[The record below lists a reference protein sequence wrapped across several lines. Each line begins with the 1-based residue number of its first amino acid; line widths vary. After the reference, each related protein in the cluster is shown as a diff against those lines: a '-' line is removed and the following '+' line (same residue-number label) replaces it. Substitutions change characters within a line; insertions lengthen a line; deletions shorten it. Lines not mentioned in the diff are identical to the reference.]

1 MRTRF
6 ALGLY
11 RCLLAFY
18 PKGFRAE
25 FELEMTAVFSQA
37 LNGQHNAIA
46 RLLWRELCD
55 WPRVAWRAHLA
66 ERRKT
71 MAHTDSLQAQPA
83 PAYQPVPAGTWR
95 AAWLAALGY
104 LVYLWIAA
112 VAAILSA
119 LIEPLHLTWDMQSR
133 ITRYAAG
140 AILAFDL
147 IVVLLSWRRGWPR
160 WSLPYLGVV
169 LTCLVLV
176 FQSLIKNDGSLLI
189 YTAPLVAL
197 IIIGLAALGSRWK
210 GLHSFYERLHRDW
223 TLFGLVYLSYT
234 PWVFIFMLDETR
246 YQTTGTLL
254 SSLILSLGVLA
265 YLRCTQLGWRVL
277 VLPVAYTAA
286 SLVTAFYLRA
296 DTFSWQTY
304 FASVAWRNLV
314 HWEVVGI
321 IPLLIAGLLEL
332 GRYAFNRWL
341 QAA

>member
-1 MRTRF
+1 MNTPL

-18 PKGFRAE
+18 PTGFRTE
-25 FELEMTAVFSQA
+25 FEAEMKAVFTQA
-37 LNGQHNAIA
+37 LVEKRASA
-46 RLLWRELCD
+46 VCLLWRELRDC
-55 WPRVAWRAHLA
+55 PGMVWRTHLT
-66 ERRKT
+66 ERRERMT
-71 MAHTDSLQAQPA
+71 PTSSIQAQTRPA
-83 PAYQPVPAGTWR
+83 HSLVTASSWR
-95 AAWLAALGY
+95 DACLAALAF
-104 LVYLWIAA
+104 LIYLWYSAA
-112 VAAILSA
+112 GVILSA
-119 LIEPLHLTWDMQSR
+119 LSEPLHLTRNMQSR
-133 ITRYAAG
+133 ITGYVAG
-140 AILAFDL
+140 VILAVDL

-169 LTCLVLV
+169 LTWLVLV

-189 YTAPLVAL
+189 FTALLVAL
-197 IIIGLAALGSRWK
+197 IIILLAALGSWWK

-254 SSLILSLGVLA
+254 SSAILSLGVLF
-265 YLRCTQLGWRVL
+265 YLRCTRLGWQAL

-286 SLVTAFYLRA
+286 SLVATYYLKA
-296 DTFSWQTY
+296 YGIYWQPFFESGHFDMLTIMLLL
-304 FASVAWRNLV
+304 AIAPLL
-314 HWEVVGI
+314 VVGFF
-321 IPLLIAGLLEL
+321 EL